1 MPSVKIAAVH
11 GYEIL
16 DSRGNPTVR
25 AEVICEGGAM
35 GVAAAPSGASTGQ
48 FEAVE
53 LRDNILKRYRG
64 LGVQRAIK
72 GIREVIAP
80 NLCGIAATDQNRI
93 DHILCE
99 LDGTDQKSSLGAN
112 AILAVSLATAKA
124 AAQQLHQPLY
134 RYLGGLR
141 SNRLPAPMMNILN
154 GGAHADNNIDI
165 QEFMIQP
172 SGARCFADGLRMGVE
187 IYHALGKLL
196 KSKGLSTAVGDEGG
210 FAPNL
215 PSDADAIECILEAIE
230 MAGYSTDEVK
240 ITLDAA
246 SSEWYQNGV
255 YHLPK
260 RNKDYTAAQL
270 IAYWQELCERYPIV
284 SLEDPLAEEDWHGWQ
299 QLTEILGNKVQLV
312 GDDLF
317 VTNTKRLKKG
327 ITLRAGN
334 AILVKPNQIGTLTE
348 TLAAMDM
355 AHSAGFRSILS
366 HRSGE
371 TEDTTI
377 ADLAVAYGV
386 GQIKT
391 GAPCRSDRTAKYNR
405 LLRIEAA
412 LGKFAAYGISYTNDA
427 ANIAHGR

>member
-1 MPSVKIAAVH
+1 MQSMKIAAVH

-53 LRDNILKRYRG
+53 LRDNAPHRYRG
-64 LGVQRAIK
+64 LGVKRAIR

-80 NLCGIAATDQNRI
+80 NLCGVSAADQSRI
-93 DHILCE
+93 DHILCT
-99 LDGTDQKSSLGAN
+99 LDGTEQKSSLGAN
-112 AILAVSLATAKA
+112 AMLAVSLAAAKA
-124 AAQQLHQPLY
+124 AAQQMHHPLY

-141 SNRLPAPMMNILN
+141 GSRLPAPMMNILN
-154 GGAHADNNIDI
+154 GGVHAGNNIDI

-172 SGARCFADGLRMGVE
+172 LGACCFAEGLRMGVE

-210 FAPNL
+210 FAPDL
-215 PSDADAIECILEAIE
+215 PSDADAIECILEAIS
-230 MAGYSTDEVK
+230 MAGYSTDAVK

-246 SSEWYQNGV
+246 SSEWYRDGV

-260 RNKDYTAAQL
+260 RGKDYTPTAL
-270 IAYWQELCERYPIV
+270 IAYWQELCNKYPIV
-284 SLEDPLAEEDWHGWQ
+284 SLEDPLAEEDWRGWQ
-299 QLTEILGNKVQLV
+299 EITQAMGDKVQLV

-317 VTNTKRLKKG
+317 VTNTKRLEKG
-327 ITLRAGN
+327 IRMGAGN

-348 TLAAMDM
+348 TIAAVDM
-355 AHSAGFRSILS
+355 AQRAGFRSILS

-377 ADLAVAYGV
+377 ADLAVALGV

-405 LLRIEAA
+405 LLRIESAF
-412 LGKFAAYGISYTNDA
+412 GKFSTYGI
-427 ANIAHGR
+427 

>member
-1 MPSVKIAAVH
+1 MQAMKIAAVH

-53 LRDNILKRYRG
+53 LRDNISQRYQG
-64 LGVQRAIK
+64 LGVRRAIK
-72 GIREVIAP
+72 GIHEVIAP
-80 NLCGIAATDQNRI
+80 NLHGISAADQSRI

-99 LDGTDQKSSLGAN
+99 LDGTEQKSSLGAN
-112 AILAVSLATAKA
+112 AILAVSLAVAKA

-154 GGAHADNNIDI
+154 GGAHAGNNIDI

-172 SGARCFADGLRMGVE
+172 VGARCFADGLRMGVE

-210 FAPNL
+210 FAPDL
-215 PSDADAIECILEAIE
+215 PSDADAIACIIEAINT
-230 MAGYSTDEVK
+230 AGYSTDEVK
-240 ITLDAA
+240 IALDAA
-246 SSEWYQNGV
+246 SSEWYRNGV

-260 RNKDYTAAQL
+260 RGKDYTTEQR
-270 IAYWQELCERYPIV
+270 IAYWQELCEKYPIT
-284 SLEDPLAEEDWHGWQ
+284 SLEDPLAEEDWCGWQ
-299 QLTEILGNKVQLV
+299 QITETLGKKVQLV

-317 VTNTKRLKKG
+317 VTNTNRLKKG
-327 ITLRAGN
+327 ISLKAGN

-348 TLAAMDM
+348 TIAAIDM
-355 AHSAGFRSILS
+355 AQNAGFRSIIS

-377 ADLAVAYGV
+377 ADLAVAFGV
-386 GQIKT
+386 GQMKT

-412 LGKFAAYGISYTNDA
+412 LGKSVTYGI
-427 ANIAHGR
+427 